1 MNTAN
6 KQQLDDLFDA
16 RAEIRRLKKAVETT
30 RAAYAEAKAELSAAT
45 ARSEEILVQLEHRQG
60 RLEFP
65 EEEAA
70 PKTKR
75 RPRKQAG
82 GAAAAKQAL

>member
-1 MNTAN
+1 MSTAN

-16 RAEIRRLKKAVETT
+16 RAEIRRLKKAVADT
-30 RAAYAEAKAELSAAT
+30 RAAFAEAKSELATAT
-45 ARSEEILVQLEHRQG
+45 ARSEEILVQMEHKQG

-70 PKTKR
+70 PTKKG
-75 RPRKQAG
+75 RPRKQTSGDAAVKHAG
-82 GAAAAKQAL
+82 